1 METGRSSNSN
11 RKSSTETPRSG
22 IFNDISGITNISTY
36 LNNSNAQETFK
47 RDADQYMP
55 LANVIK
61 IMRHILPPHAN
72 IADDAKETI
81 QECVSELISFIT
93 SEANEKCHREYR
105 KTITPED
112 IISAMGTLGFN
123 NYVEPLTIY
132 LNKIRIQEAERNSMQ
147 HFPFVKR
154 NASYVQLEPQVTR
167 PPTQAGYAPSPVTY
181 LVNPN
186 NYVGPSQMSN
196 NYIQN
201 LGDQGGSSSNNI
213 KFDSFMQFK

>member
-11 RKSSTETPRSG
+11 RKSSTKTPRSG
-22 IFNDISGITNISTY
+22 IFNDNSGTTNISTY
-36 LNNSNAQETFK
+36 LNNSNSQETFK
-47 RDADQYMP
+47 RDAGQYMP
-55 LANVIK
+55 IANVIK
-61 IMRHILPPHAN
+61 IMRHILPPHAK

-81 QECVSELISFIT
+81 QECVSELIGFIT

-123 NYVEPLTIY
+123 NYVEPLRIY
-132 LNKIRIQEAERNSMQ
+132 LNKIRNQKVERNTLQ
-147 HFPFVKR
+147 RFPFVKR

-167 PPTQAGYAPSPVTY
+167 PPPRAGYALSSITY
-181 LVNPN
+181 PVNPN
-186 NYVGPSQMSN
+186 NYVEPSQMSN

-201 LGDQGGSSSNNI
+201 LGDQGGSSSDDI
-213 KFDSFMQFK
+213 IFDSFMQFK